1 MADNISPDPFRL
13 RYLRIVTAAGTAA
26 YVSTPCASIEAA
38 METASAVLRYGAI
51 DAWVADE
58 NEKKVADFE
67 AIKKHWAVRKA

>member
-1 MADNISPDPFRL
+1 MGSVKRDHMPY
-13 RYLRIVTAAGTAA
+13 YLRIVTAAGTAA

-67 AIKKHWAVRKA
+67 VIKKHWAVGKP